1 MLKILPLVPTTVTV
15 VEAPVVPAVVLPV
28 PAPAV
33 VATALW
39 GPLVALVVAEIPTVR
54 LRSASLRRG
63 RRGRVSQGRCR
74 ASQRQGANR

>member
-63 RRGRVSQGRCR
+63 RVSQGRCR